1 MVGKKSMM
9 NKMRLPRVVKDF
21 GRFFHQEGFSCYL
34 VGGAVRNMVLGYKP
48 TDYDF
53 ATDAEPQQVMKIFR
67 SVIPTGIKHGTVTV
81 IFKEHHFEVTTFR
94 VEGTYSNARHPDQI
108 HFTPDLFEDLKRRDF
123 TINSMAVHLTD
134 GSLVDPH
141 SGRSDLKQKLIR
153 AIGKPSD
160 RFIED
165 GLRLL
170 RACRFAAQLEFSI
183 EEKTHDAMIETADSL
198 KQVSAERIRDE
209 LVKMLAAEKPSI
221 GLRTMEET
229 GVLQLILPELAAC
242 RAIHQGGYHS
252 FDVLDHSLLACDG
265 APRDNIVVRL
275 AALLHDIG
283 KASTV
288 DVGPEGEVS
297 FHRHE
302 QDSEEKCRT
311 IMRRL
316 KFSNEEIKNVCHLV
330 AQHMFNYQPEWSD
343 GAVRRF
349 ISRVGQQYI
358 PNLFDLRIADQ
369 YGMHGIYPRC
379 DSLTPLRDR
388 IDEVLSQK
396 DALSIKDLAVDGN
409 LLAQEAGIP
418 KGPDMGVV
426 LEHLLETVM
435 DDPSQNTKENLLAL
449 ARRFYATYMKEND

>member
-1 MVGKKSMM
+1 MMKKLQ
-9 NKMRLPRVVKDF
+9 LPKIVRDF
-21 GRFFHQEGFSCYL
+21 GRYFEQHGHNCYL
-34 VGGAVRNMVLGYKP
+34 VGGAVRNIVLGYKP

-53 ATDAEPQQVMKIFR
+53 ATDATPQEVMNIFR
-67 SVIPTGIKHGTVTV
+67 TVIPTGIKHGTVTV
-81 IFKEHHFEVTTFR
+81 IFKGEHYEVTTFR

-108 HFTPDLFEDLKRRDF
+108 QFTPDLFEDLKRRDF
-123 TINSMAVHLTD
+123 TINSMAVHLGD
-134 GSLVDPH
+134 GTLVDPH
-141 SGRSDLKQKLIR
+141 SGRTDLKQKLIR
-153 AIGKPSD
+153 AIGNPRD
-160 RFIED
+160 RFLED

-183 EEKTHDAMIETADSL
+183 EETTHTAMIETTDTI

-209 LVKMLAAEKPSI
+209 LVKMLASEKPSI
-221 GLRTMEET
+221 GLQTMEET
-229 GVLQLILPELAAC
+229 GVLRLILPELADC
-242 RAIHQGGYHS
+242 RAVHQGGYHS

-265 APRDNIVVRL
+265 APRDNVVVRL

-316 KFSNEEIKNVCHLV
+316 KFSNEEVKSVCHLV

-349 ISRVGQQYI
+349 ISRVGEKYL
-358 PNLFDLRIADQ
+358 PHLFDLRIADQ
-369 YGMHGIYPRC
+369 YGMHGIYPRR
-379 DSLTPLRDR
+379 DTLIPLRDR
-388 IDEVLSQK
+388 IKTVLSQK

-409 LLAQEAGIP
+409 MLAQEAGIP

-435 DDPSQNTKENLLAL
+435 DDPSLNTKKNLLAL
-449 ARRFYATYMKEND
+449 ARRFYETYMKENT

>member
-1 MVGKKSMM
+1 MMKKLQ
-9 NKMRLPRVVKDF
+9 LPKIVREF
-21 GRFFHQEGFSCYL
+21 GRYFEQDGYNCYL
-34 VGGAVRNMVLGYKP
+34 VGGAVRNIVLGHKP

-53 ATDAEPQQVMKIFR
+53 ATDATPQEVIKIFR
-67 SVIPTGIKHGTVTV
+67 TVIPTGIKHGTVTV
-81 IFKEHHFEVTTFR
+81 IFRGRHYEVTTFR
-94 VEGTYSNARHPDQI
+94 VEGKYSNARHPDQI

-123 TINSMAVHLTD
+123 TINSMAVHLGD

-141 SGRSDLKQKLIR
+141 SGRRDLKQKLIR
-153 AIGKPSD
+153 AIGNPRD
-160 RFIED
+160 RFFED

-183 EEKTHDAMIETADSL
+183 EEETHTAMIETADTL

-229 GVLQLILPELAAC
+229 GVLRLILPELADC
-242 RAIHQGGYHS
+242 RGVYQGGYHA

-265 APRDNIVVRL
+265 APRDNLVVRL

-288 DVGPEGEVS
+288 EIGPEGERS

-302 QDSEEKCRT
+302 QDSEQKCLN
-311 IMRRL
+311 IMKRL
-316 KFSNEEIKNVCHLV
+316 KFSNEEIKSVCHLV

-349 ISRVGQQYI
+349 ISRVGQKHL
-358 PNLFDLRIADQ
+358 PDLFDLRIADQ
-369 YGMHGIYPRC
+369 YGMHGIFPRR
-379 DSLTPLRDR
+379 DSLSPLRDR

-409 LLAQEAGIP
+409 ILAQEAGIP

-426 LEHLLETVM
+426 LEHLLEAVM
-435 DDPSQNTKENLLAL
+435 DDPSLNTKENLLAL
-449 ARRFYATYMKEND
+449 ARRFYETYMKENQ